1 MDEYLSNGASGSMNR
16 SSYFR
21 VMALASMDIL
31 LTLPISVLVLVTGKV
46 NTKLAV
52 WPGWALL
59 HNDWAPI
66 RLPASFW
73 IPKFW
78 LNFSIRWDEWI
89 NPMFA
94 LVFFL
99 IFGLTEEAR
108 GMYRSAF
115 FVVLRVFGYER
126 NVKPERSA
134 IAFESFQVNP
144 GPTE

>member
-1 MDEYLSNGASGSMNR
+1 MEEYLSNGATGSMSR
-16 SSYFR
+16 GSYFR

-46 NTKLAV
+46 NNKLAV
-52 WPGWALL
+52 WRGWALL

-66 RLPASFW
+66 RMRASHW
-73 IPKFW
+73 IPAFW

-115 FVVLRVFGYER
+115 FAFMRVFGYER
-126 NVKPERSA
+126 DVQPEKSA
-134 IAFESFQVNP
+134 IAFGSFQANP
-144 GPTE
+144 GCTE

>member
-1 MDEYLSNGASGSMNR
+1 MDEYLSNGATGSMSR
-16 SSYFR
+16 GSYFR

-31 LTLPISVLVLVTGKV
+31 LTLPISVLVLITGKV

-115 FVVLRVFGYER
+115 FVVQRVFGYER
-126 NVKPERSA
+126 NVKPERSS
-134 IAFESFQVNP
+134 IAFESFQANP